1 MTHIVD
7 TDEYISAICEMI
19 ADGKTNI
26 PLPIVGDSMRPFLKN
41 NDTVYLSPLSG
52 KVRRGDILLFLR
64 CDGHGV
70 LHRAIKVTNEKIYM
84 LGDSQLEAEPVLPSM
99 VIARATSVKRRTCR
113 TSSSKEKLIT
123 SHSPIWCFY
132 KYIYPKSARARRI
145 LSHMRN
151 FVRKNADS
159 QTS

>member
-52 KVRRGDILLFLR
+52 KVRRGDILRKCAL
-64 CDGHGV
+64 HGV
-70 LHRAIKVTNEKIYM
+70 MHFYM
-84 LGDSQLEAEPVLPSM
+84 LYTGG
-99 VIARATSVKRRTCR
+99 
-113 TSSSKEKLIT
+113 
-123 SHSPIWCFY
+123 
-132 KYIYPKSARARRI
+132 
-145 LSHMRN
+145 
-151 FVRKNADS
+151 
-159 QTS
+159 